1 MSFYKHSPELIKII
15 TDMIRRDRLSIV
27 SGSYLKLF
35 ETAIA
40 DFWGNRYG
48 MAFANGTGAIHS
60 ALFALDVHLGDEV
73 IVPTY
78 GFHAMVI
85 PILLLGATPVFC
97 DISFSTLCLEVEHV
111 EKVKTSKTKGIL
123 LLHPWGNVA
132 DMNNL
137 RAYADKNNLFI
148 LSDASHAHGACFG
161 GQPIGKYSEITCVSY
176 GKDKLI
182 SGGELGG
189 ATTDSDQ
196 LWDRMALFS
205 QVNRIP
211 ADLQTSTYKYMS
223 NSIGPK
229 YRPHALSLPIA
240 LDQLN
245 SYSERILKLNININ
259 KFCSYLKSTRIFEIQ
274 KVYPDVSR
282 VYWKIVVFINHKN
295 PLKVN
300 KFILETAKSMSLV
313 IEQDHYSPLLHQD
326 PIYKEYYNISSCN
339 NSLPNAESL
348 KNKIVQIHAPILDDE
363 NFVYKYCEL
372 FKTVENKL

>member
-1 MSFYKHSPELIKII
+1 
-15 TDMIRRDRLSIV
+15 
-27 SGSYLKLF
+27 
-35 ETAIA
+35 
-40 DFWGNRYG
+40 
-48 MAFANGTGAIHS
+48 
-60 ALFALDVHLGDEV
+60 
-73 IVPTY
+73 
-78 GFHAMVI
+78 
-85 PILLLGATPVFC
+85 
-97 DISFSTLCLEVEHV
+97 LEVEHV